1 MLLTNPELFNGYLLL
16 RPSCI
21 KVLGGVVP
29 EMYELW
35 KAQEVMGMKNRFRAT
50 IRNVESHPPKFISFE
65 EFVKLKKRGIA
76 PKTIQEEPKPTPS
89 QSETKKI
96 EDLDLKEIE
105 GRRKEALG
113 TMEAEEIKDMGKWGS
128 SKQVVVRGESE
139 VVGGSSSDV

>member
-1 MLLTNPELFNGYLLL
+1 
-16 RPSCI
+16 
-21 KVLGGVVP
+21 
-29 EMYELW
+29 
-35 KAQEVMGMKNRFRAT
+35 MKNRFRAT

-76 PKTIQEEPKPTPS
+76 PRTIQEEPKPVPV

-128 SKQVVVRGESE
+128 SKQVVVR
-139 VVGGSSSDV
+139 DV

>member
-76 PKTIQEEPKPTPS
+76 PKPVPVQL
-89 QSETKKI
+89 ETKKI

-128 SKQVVVRGESE
+128 SKQVVVR
-139 VVGGSSSDV
+139 DV